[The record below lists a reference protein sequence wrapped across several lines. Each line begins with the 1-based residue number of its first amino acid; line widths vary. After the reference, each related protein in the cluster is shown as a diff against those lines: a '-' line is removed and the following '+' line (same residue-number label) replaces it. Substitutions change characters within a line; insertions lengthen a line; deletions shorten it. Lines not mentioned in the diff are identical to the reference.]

1 MEAATLAIWIFFG
14 EHPHNLDWLNKYSY
28 GCGSKPWCP
37 RLIPSKR
44 KLCTKKTV
52 QHRASGTGPRP
63 EMPGFG
69 SVWSKPDE
77 KRQVFRHLIICM
89 WQDGWKMSET
99 GKDLVLSRSWGVCQ
113 GGGYSNLIFGWGLT
127 VRLKLGSP
135 RQEHGRNEKQDAV
148 QDIIADRNVEGH
160 EADLLRWS
168 SDDLQVVSKE
178 PSNRLRSS
186 YSAGPFFQPSP
197 KHPKLQSLHPPAT
210 LQIRES
216 QGDSIWNFRWS
227 TLLRIH
233 SPTDALPSS
242 SFNSDVLLPVLPL
255 VKSNMPL

>member
-148 QDIIADRNVEGH
+148 QDIIADRNVEDTRQIYYGDH
-160 EADLLRWS
+160 PTTCKW
-168 SDDLQVVSKE
+168 
-178 PSNRLRSS
+178 
-186 YSAGPFFQPSP
+186 FQKS
-197 KHPKLQSLHPPAT
+197 PAT
-210 LQIRES
+210 
-216 QGDSIWNFRWS
+216 D
-227 TLLRIH
+227 
-233 SPTDALPSS
+233 
-242 SFNSDVLLPVLPL
+242 
-255 VKSNMPL
+255 